1 VNNPAAPKRVMLD
14 TNVYDLIVA
23 RRGFTEHLNAAVE
36 AGAIEILRTR
46 VQDEEIA
53 RIPDAAR
60 RAAMRKVRS
69 RAIPTSE
76 AAWTGLPKGHAPSE
90 DALIAATALES
101 ADVLVSEDRTLRSLV
116 AGRIEAWRFAELV
129 AYVDSLPAKRL

>member
-1 VNNPAAPKRVMLD
+1 MLD

-23 RRGFTEHLNAAVE
+23 RPGFAERLNAAAE
-36 AGAIEILRTR
+36 TGALSILRTR

-53 RIPDAAR
+53 RISDAAR

-69 RAIPTSE
+69 RVIPTSE
-76 AAWTGLPKGHAPSE
+76 SAWAGLPRGRAPSE
-90 DALIAATALES
+90 DALIAATAVES
-101 ADVLVSEDRTLRSLV
+101 ADILVTEDKQLRALV

-129 AYVDSLPAKRL
+129 AYVDSLVPKRL